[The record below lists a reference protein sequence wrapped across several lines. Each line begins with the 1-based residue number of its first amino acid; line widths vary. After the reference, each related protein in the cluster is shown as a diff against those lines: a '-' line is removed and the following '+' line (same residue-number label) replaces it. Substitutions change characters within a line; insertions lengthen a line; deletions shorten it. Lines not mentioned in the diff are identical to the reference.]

1 VTNRLLHKRREF
13 IALLGGAA
21 AAWPFPLGAQQT
33 DRVRSVGVLFGTTE
47 TDTEGQARAAA
58 LRQGLQ
64 DLGWIEGRNLKTEY
78 RWAGSGLAYMQPLAE
93 ELVRLNPDV
102 LFAGGTSPLVA
113 LQRATRNVP
122 IVFAQ
127 VTDPVGAGFV
137 QSLARP
143 GGNITG
149 LTQHEF
155 SIGVK
160 WIELLKQIAPRVM
173 RVAALYGPDN
183 PATAGYLREI
193 GSAAPAFG
201 VTITPFPV
209 RDKAEIARA
218 IDGFAAEANGGI
230 ISLPGPVGAVN
241 REVIIER
248 AAAHRLPTVYAFRY
262 YVVSGGLASYGV
274 DNIELYRRAAWY
286 VDKIFKGEKPAE
298 LPVQH
303 ATKFELVIN
312 LKTAKALRLDPA
324 IALLAR
330 TDEVIE

>member
-1 VTNRLLHKRREF
+1 MIHAHMRRRDFVLL
-13 IALLGGAA
+13 LCGAA
-21 AAWPFPLGAQQT
+21 AAWPLPLNAQQS
-33 DRVRSVGVLFGTTE
+33 DRMRSVGVLFGQPE
-47 TDTEGQARAAA
+47 TDSEAQARAAA

-64 DLGWIEGRNLKTEY
+64 ELGWTEGRNIKTEY
-78 RWAGSGLAYMQPLAE
+78 RWAGGGLTQMQPLAE
-93 ELVRLNPDV
+93 ELVRVNPDV
-102 LFAGGTSPLVA
+102 LFASATTALVA
-113 LQRATRNVP
+113 LQQATRTVP

-160 WIELLKQIAPRVM
+160 WIELLKQIAPRVA
-173 RVAALYGPDN
+173 RVAVLYGPDN
-183 PATAGYLREI
+183 PATAGYLHEI
-193 GSAAPAFG
+193 GAAAPAFG
-201 VTITPFPV
+201 VSVTPFPV

-218 IDGFAAEANGGI
+218 IDSFAAERDGGI
-230 ISLPGPVGAVN
+230 VTLPGPVGAVN

-262 YVVSGGLASYGV
+262 HVVSGGLASYGV

-286 VDKIFKGEKPAE
+286 VDKILKGEKPAD

-312 LKTAKALRLDPA
+312 LKTAKALGLDPP
-324 IALLAR
+324 ITLLAR